1 MDRFDGTAARQLGL
15 LEEIEND
22 AKSVGVLRARRV
34 APAARNLRLLQKD
47 IYAEL
52 TRRRR
57 RAQIAARRLLG
68 A

>member
-1 MDRFDGTAARQLGL
+1 MERFDGTAARQLAL
-15 LEEIEND
+15 LEEIEKD
-22 AKSVGVLRARRV
+22 ARPAGAPHARGG